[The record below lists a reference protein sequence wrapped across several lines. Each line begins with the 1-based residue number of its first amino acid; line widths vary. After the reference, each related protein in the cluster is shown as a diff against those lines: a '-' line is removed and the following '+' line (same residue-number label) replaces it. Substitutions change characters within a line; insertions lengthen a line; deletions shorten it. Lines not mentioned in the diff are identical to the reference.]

1 MVLNKEFMN
10 KQVKYPNPEDSDNF
24 FVFGSPISG
33 LNTGITL
40 SHFSSVPTLYD
51 HRISSVIQSNV
62 SQISPLHQSHL
73 DIV

>member
-10 KQVKYPNPEDSDNF
+10 KQVEYPNPEDSDTL

-40 SHFSSVPTLYD
+40 SHFSSV
-51 HRISSVIQSNV
+51 
-62 SQISPLHQSHL
+62 LHYMTTEFLQ
-73 DIV
+73 